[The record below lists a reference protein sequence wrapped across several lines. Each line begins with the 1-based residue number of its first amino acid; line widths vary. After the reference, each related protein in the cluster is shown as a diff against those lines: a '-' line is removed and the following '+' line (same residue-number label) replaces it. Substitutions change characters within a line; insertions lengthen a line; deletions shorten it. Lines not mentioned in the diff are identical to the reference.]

1 MKRRTSRLWKKGET
15 AKIIVVS
22 DMHAPYHDERSV
34 DLCLETVQKV
44 KPTHVVFIGDGVDAY
59 PVSSYPK
66 HPRRKL
72 AIEDEIG
79 IANGVLESFE
89 QAMPTKCSGIYVE
102 GNHENRLKRYLVNT
116 APELFGICPS
126 MYDLLKIDDRGW
138 RWVDYGDAIKLGDV
152 TFTHDVGRC
161 GKSAVMQSLA
171 DWGASL
177 VIGHT
182 HRLGV
187 SWAGTTSGSE
197 RHFCMSVGWLGSY
210 DKIDYRSKALSKR
223 EWQHGFGMVDIAP
236 DGTGFPT
243 PLPIVNGMVNV
254 GGTIIK
260 A

>member
-1 MKRRTSRLWKKGET
+1 MRTKTCSLWRKGET
-15 AKIIVVS
+15 AKIVVVS
-22 DMHAPYHDERSV
+22 DTHAPYHDQKCV
-34 DLCLETVQKV
+34 ALCRKTIKVV
-44 KPTHVVFIGDGVDAY
+44 KPTHVVYIGDWTDAY

-66 HPRRKL
+66 SPSRKL
-72 AIEDEIG
+72 RIEDEVDTSNDLLDTYQEAAPDAYHI
-79 IANGVLESFE
+79 F
-89 QAMPTKCSGIYVE
+89 VE
-102 GNHENRLKRYLVNT
+102 GNHENRLKRYLTNQ

-126 MYDLLKIDDRGW
+126 MRDLLRIDDRGM
-138 RWVDYGDAIKLGDV
+138 RWVDYGEHIKLGKV

-161 GKSAVMQSLA
+161 GKNATMQSLA
-171 DWGASL
+171 DWGESL

-197 RHFCMSVGWLGSY
+197 RHFCMSVGWMGSY

-254 GGTIIK
+254 GGKLIR
-260 A
+260 